1 MFSFLGFIF
10 FFILIVLFFGLTIIS
25 GILRALFGFGRR
37 PSSSTRP
44 SSDGSGPTHENKK
57 GNVRNTPKRK
67 KLFEDNEGEYVEF
80 EEVKK
85 DGDEPSLP

>member
-1 MFSFLGFIF
+1 MFSLLGFIF
-10 FFILIVLFFGLTIIS
+10 FFILIILFFGLTIIS
-25 GILRALFGFGRR
+25 GILRVLFGFGRQR
-37 PSSSTRP
+37 SSSTRP
-44 SSDGSGPTHENKK
+44 SSAQKK

-85 DGDEPSLP
+85 DRDE